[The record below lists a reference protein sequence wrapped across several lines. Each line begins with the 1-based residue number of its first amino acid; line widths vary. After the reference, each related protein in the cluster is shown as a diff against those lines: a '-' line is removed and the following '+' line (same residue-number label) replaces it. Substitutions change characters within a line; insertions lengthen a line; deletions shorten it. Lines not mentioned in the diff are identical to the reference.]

1 MEAGTPPCTPR
12 GRCRCREQRPSS
24 AGSGLGAIRA
34 QIRGA
39 GIGPGS
45 ARRLRSCPAYRPAL
59 FPVPSF
65 ADRSSRSQER
75 PKDLGDGSTSACP
88 PMLSCAMFSWSPL
101 PQSARAQPLWVR
113 PSWGRSAPFSL
124 ALLFPLF
131 FRGHFSL
138 AELALPSPHSSCKR
152 PWTTPG
158 HPALPR
164 LLPSL
169 LTRRARLKQN
179 SRPSFRGTRA
189 SPREM
194 RGEREFWRLALS
206 PFLGSIGA

>member
-1 MEAGTPPCTPR
+1 MTEGGGGRDSALQVQVQRAASQLSGVRPGGDQSPDPR
-12 GRCRCREQRPSS
+12 GGDRPGLCS
-24 AGSGLGAIRA
+24 APEELPGLS
-34 QIRGA
+34 
-39 GIGPGS
+39 PS
-45 ARRLRSCPAYRPAL
+45 L
-59 FPVPSF
+59 VP
-65 ADRSSRSQER
+65 RSQLRR
-75 PKDLGDGSTSACP
+75 PLQSLPGKAQGLGDGSTSACP

-113 PSWGRSAPFSL
+113 PSRGRSAPFSL